1 MTFIVSHI
9 VLAVKQLFFIVKSVA
24 NEINYI
30 RRKLIMKKLD
40 ILAAVLVVIGALN
53 WGMVAIAHFDLVAT
67 LFGMKFG
74 EVSTLSAIVYG
85 LVGLAG
91 LYQGVSFKA
100 IQQRWHT
107 SPSLQ
112 HSR

>member
-1 MTFIVSHI
+1 
-9 VLAVKQLFFIVKSVA
+9 
-24 NEINYI
+24 
-30 RRKLIMKKLD
+30 MKKLD

-74 EVSTLSAIVYG
+74 DVSTLSAIVYG

-100 IQQRWHT
+100 IQQRWHI

>member
-9 VLAVKQLFFIVKSVA
+9 FLVVKQLFIIVKTVVDK
-24 NEINYI
+24 INYI
-30 RRKLIMKKLD
+30 RRKVMMKKLD
-40 ILAAVLVVIGALN
+40 VLAAVLVVIGALN
-53 WGMVAIAHFDLVAT
+53 WGLVAIAHFDLVAT
-67 LFGMKFG
+67 LFAMKFG

-100 IQQRWHT
+100 IQQRWHA

>member
-1 MTFIVSHI
+1 
-9 VLAVKQLFFIVKSVA
+9 
-24 NEINYI
+24 
-30 RRKLIMKKLD
+30 MKKLD
-40 ILAAVLVVIGALN
+40 VLAAVLVVIGALN

-100 IQQRWHT
+100 IQQRWHV

>member
-1 MTFIVSHI
+1 
-9 VLAVKQLFFIVKSVA
+9 
-24 NEINYI
+24 
-30 RRKLIMKKLD
+30 MKKLD
-40 ILAAVLVVIGALN
+40 VLAAVLVVIGALN

-100 IQQRWHT
+100 IQHRWHVL
-107 SPSLQ
+107 PSLQ

>member
-1 MTFIVSHI
+1 
-9 VLAVKQLFFIVKSVA
+9 
-24 NEINYI
+24 
-30 RRKLIMKKLD
+30 MKKLD
-40 ILAAVLVVIGALN
+40 VLAAVLVVIGALN

-74 EVSTLSAIVYG
+74 EVSTLSAIAYG

-100 IQQRWHT
+100 IQQRWHI